1 MKERVQRAVLL
12 RFGTFELDFAS
23 SELRKG
29 GALVKLQS
37 QHFQLLALL
46 AERAGQVV
54 SREEIR
60 RALWDN
66 ETFVD
71 FDRSINFAVNQIR
84 GALDDD
90 PHSPRYIETLPRKG
104 YRFVAPVTEAGDER
118 AELEPSAEAGVVS
131 KSVSTRRWWLLSAG
145 VLVALVAIALA
156 AKMVISRPAGTKPI
170 ESLAVLPL
178 ENLSHDPEQDY
189 FADGMTEEL
198 ITALAK
204 ISALRVISRTSVMQ
218 YKGTKKPIPQIA
230 RELNVD
236 AVLEGTVTQDRG
248 RVRITTQLIRAAPEQ
263 HLWAEKYEGSLSEV
277 LTVQDA
283 VAKAVVRGIQIKVT
297 PRERTLLAK
306 RSTQNAEAHQL
317 YLKGRYYWNRRTE
330 PALKRAIE
338 YFQQAIDKDPG
349 YSLAYAGLTDCYAV
363 YATYRVE
370 SPQVAG
376 PKAKAAATRAL
387 EIDDTL
393 ANAHASFGMI
403 KMQYD
408 WDWTGAE
415 RELRRSIELD
425 PNYAT
430 AHQWL
435 SNCLAA
441 TGRTEQAIASCR
453 RALQLEPLSMIIN
466 GDLGFFLFVA
476 RRYDEAIEHMLDAL
490 EIDPSFAQG
499 HWSLGLPYEQ
509 KAMYQK
515 ASVEFQKVF
524 ELSGPTSRTLGCI
537 GHAYGLSGNRE
548 KALQTLADLREL
560 SKRHFISASDIA
572 MIYLGL
578 GDREHALQWLEKG
591 FEDRPWGMVF
601 MKVDPRFDGLRAD
614 SRFANLLRR
623 MKL

>member
-1 MKERVQRAVLL
+1 MNDRVQKAGLL
-12 RFGTFELDFAS
+12 RFGTFELDYAS
-23 SELRKG
+23 GELRRG
-29 GALVKLQS
+29 GALIKLQS

-54 SREEIR
+54 SRDEIR

-71 FDRSINFAVNQIR
+71 FDRSINVSVNQIR
-84 GALDDD
+84 GALGDD
-90 PHSPRYIETLPRKG
+90 PQSPRYIETLPRKG
-104 YRFVAPVTEAGDER
+104 YRFIAPVTEAGDDR
-118 AELEPSAEAGVVS
+118 AEVEPAADPGLISRPAPA
-131 KSVSTRRWWLLSAG
+131 RRWWLLSAG
-145 VLVALVAIALA
+145 ALVVLVALAMKVG
-156 AKMVISRPAGTKPI
+156 VSRQPGTKPI

-204 ISALRVISRTSVMQ
+204 VSALRVISRTSVMQ

-236 AVLEGTVTQDRG
+236 AVLEGTVTQDQG

-277 LTVQDA
+277 LTVQDE
-283 VAKAVVRGIQIKVT
+283 VAKAVVREIQIKVT

-306 RSTQNAEAHQL
+306 RSTQNAEAYQL

-330 PALKRAIE
+330 QSLKRAIE
-338 YFQQAIDKDPG
+338 YFHQAIDMDPG
-349 YSLAYAGLTDCYAV
+349 YSLAYAGLTDCYAI

-408 WDWTGAE
+408 WDWAGAE

-441 TGRTEQAIASCR
+441 TGRTEQAIASCG
-453 RALQLEPLSMIIN
+453 RAQQLDPLSMIIN

-476 RRYDEAIEHMLDAL
+476 RRYDEAIEQVRTAL

-515 ASVEFQKVF
+515 ASFEFQKVF
-524 ELSGPTSRTLGCI
+524 ELSGTTPRTLGCL
-537 GHAYGLSGNRE
+537 GHAYGLSGDRQR
-548 KALQTLADLREL
+548 ALQTLADLREL
-560 SKRHFISASDIA
+560 SKRHYVSASDFA

-578 GDREHALQWLEKG
+578 GDKEHALQWLEKG
-591 FEDRPWGMVF
+591 LEDRPWGMVF
-601 MKVDPRFDGLRAD
+601 MRVDPRFDGLRAD
-614 SRFANLLRR
+614 PRFANLLLR